1 MQELF
6 HTSKDE
12 DLLCKE
18 TKKLEKNRE
27 KKGLGVEER
36 ERERKGV
43 HAAPLWLLPLSP
55 VPI

>member
-36 ERERKGV
+36 EREGV